1 MSQTT
6 HTTKPKAPQ
15 KKKWGLLLGL
25 LAIEVILYA
34 VMPKA
39 ERDRAP
45 MGYVVKD
52 GHVYTVAWKVS
63 DGQFQLSQFSD
74 LREALHFANKELALY
89 PAHLRPIPARTPLER
104 VWVSDL
110 SGSFTLLWKATNNP
124 FLFKWSFDQERD
136 ARYFANAFEAGA
148 YSQSPFGHSLL
159 LVPKA
164 TN

>member
-1 MSQTT
+1 MR
-6 HTTKPKAPQ
+6 TKKNTSPKPEQ
-15 KKKWGLLLGL
+15 KKKWGFLVSLLFLEL
-25 LAIEVILYA
+25 VLYA
-34 VMPKA
+34 VMPKG
-39 ERDRAP
+39 EREHAP

-52 GHVYTVAWKVS
+52 GHVYTVAWKVG
-63 DGQFQLSQFSD
+63 DGQFQLNQFSD

-110 SGSFTLLWKATNNP
+110 SGSFTLLWKAANDP
-124 FLFKWSFDQERD
+124 FLFKWTFDQERD
-136 ARYFANAFEAGA
+136 ARYFASAFEAGA

-159 LVPKA
+159 LVPKG